1 MVAVVKAYR
10 VEVDRDGRFWHIR
23 VPEIER
29 STQARHLR
37 EVETM
42 ARDLIAVMQDVP
54 PDSFGLD
61 VNIQLP
67 GDIHQELARSAE
79 LRDQASSAQAEA
91 AQLTRDAARRLYDQG
106 LPLRDIG
113 QILGV
118 SFQRAKQLIDQARE
132 RAA

>member
-1 MVAVVKAYR
+1 M
-10 VEVDRDGRFWHIR
+10 E
-23 VPEIER
+23 
-29 STQARHLR
+29 
-37 EVETM
+37 
-42 ARDLIAVMQDVP
+42 DVP
-54 PDSFGLD
+54 LDSFGLD

>member
-1 MVAVVKAYR
+1 MKVYR
-10 VEVDRDGRFWHIR
+10 VDVDCDGRFWHIR
-23 VPEIER
+23 VPEIKR

-37 EVETM
+37 EADLM

-61 VNIQLP
+61 VHLKLP

-79 LRDQASSAQAEA
+79 LRDQASSAQKEA
-91 AQLTRDAARRLYDQG
+91 AQLTQDAARRLYVQG

-113 QILGV
+113 QIHGV
-118 SFQRAKQLIDQARE
+118 SFRRAKQLVDQARE